1 MAYPVISVDVM
12 GGDHG
17 PDVILD
23 GIEKALVHRSDVRFL
38 LFGNEE
44 IVRPALARKRCLKP
58 PAPFTLRHVGCHGCQ
73 SPVLRCGRA
82 QGQQHVAGD

>member
-1 MAYPVISVDVM
+1 MAHPVISVDVM

-38 LFGNEE
+38 LFGNGE
-44 IVRPALARKRCLKP
+44 IVRPVLARKHAVEAASMLVLSSSMP
-58 PAPFTLRHVGCHGCQ
+58 TMLIGSAPLVAHTAY
-73 SPVLRCGRA
+73 RA
-82 QGQQHVAGD
+82 